1 MALMSASNLPQVAYF
16 CMEYGL
22 DASLTIYSGGLG
34 ILAGDTMKSVG
45 DLNAP
50 VTGIGLLWDQG
61 YTSQRIND
69 SGQAEDHYLPT
80 NREVLEPVDV
90 SISVPVAGKEIPCR
104 VVRVT
109 RHLRSTLYLIEPA
122 DEADRWITKKLY
134 GGGSEDRL
142 AQELILGVGGV
153 RLLQALGKKVDVYHF
168 NEGHA
173 VFAGIELLGQA
184 MKEGLS
190 MEEAL
195 AQVKSKV
202 VFTTHTPVKAGNEQ
216 HPIELMQRMGADL
229 GRSAEE
235 LERLGGSP
243 FNMTVAGLRLAR
255 HANAVA
261 SLHAET
267 ARDMWK
273 DVEGAAPI
281 RGITNG
287 VHVPTWQDA
296 RIRAAT
302 VLDKEESVR
311 ARDLWTA
318 HQRMKSELFESI
330 AEQTG
335 AELSLDT
342 LTIGFARR
350 AATYKRALLIFGDE
364 ERLQK
369 LFERGLQLVF
379 SGKAHPADRAG
390 KEIVAQLVAASKRWP
405 KNVVFVENYD
415 MNWGARL
422 TRGVDVWLNNPR
434 RPFEAS
440 GTSGMKAAMNGAPN
454 LSILDG
460 WWPEGCE
467 HGVTGWRIGQGK
479 DLGVDLN
486 EEQKRVQDKRDQENL
501 YKVLEDEVLPTYEK
515 RAAWVQI
522 MEASI
527 RMSQWQFSSDRMV
540 EDYFQ
545 YLYSPV

>member
-1 MALMSASNLPQVAYF
+1 MSASNLPHVAYF

-45 DLNAP
+45 DLKAP
-50 VTGIGLLWDQG
+50 VIGIGLLWDEG
-61 YTSQRIND
+61 YTSQCINEA
-69 SGQAEDHYLPT
+69 GQAEDHYLPT

-90 SISVPVAGKEIPCR
+90 SFQVPVAGKEVPCR

-109 RHLRSTLYLIEPA
+109 RHLSSTLYLIEPVE
-122 DEADRWITKKLY
+122 EADKWITKRLY

-142 AQELILGVGGV
+142 AQELLLGVGGV
-153 RLLQALGKKVDVYHF
+153 RLLQALGETVDVYHF

-184 MKEGLS
+184 MDSGLS
-190 MEEAL
+190 LENAL
-195 AQVKSKV
+195 AEVKRKI

-229 GRSAEE
+229 GRSTEE

-273 DVEGAAPI
+273 EVEGGAPI

-302 VLDKEESVR
+302 VLDKPEEVR
-311 ARDLWTA
+311 ARDLWGA
-318 HQRMKSELFESI
+318 HQRLKSELLASI
-330 AEQTG
+330 QEQTG
-335 AELSLDT
+335 VELDVNT

-364 ERLQK
+364 DRLQK
-369 LFERGLQLVF
+369 LFDRGLQLVF
-379 SGKAHPADRAG
+379 SGKAHPADGAG

-415 MNWGARL
+415 MNWGAAL

-460 WWPEGCE
+460 WWPEGCA
-467 HGVTGWRIGQGK
+467 HGVTGWRIGDSKDQGVE
-479 DLGVDLN
+479 LS
-486 EEQKRVQDKRDQENL
+486 EEQMLAQDKRDLASL
-501 YKVLEDEVLPTYEK
+501 YTMLEDEVLPTYEK
-515 RAAWVQI
+515 RSDWVAI

-527 RMSQWQFSSDRMV
+527 RMSQWKFSSDRMV

-545 YLYSPV
+545 YLYAPA

>member
-1 MALMSASNLPQVAYF
+1 MTQ
-16 CMEYGL
+16 
-22 DASLTIYSGGLG
+22 
-34 ILAGDTMKSVG
+34 
-45 DLNAP
+45 
-50 VTGIGLLWDQG
+50 
-61 YTSQRIND
+61 
-69 SGQAEDHYLPT
+69 
-80 NREVLEPVDV
+80 
-90 SISVPVAGKEIPCR
+90 
-104 VVRVT
+104 
-109 RHLRSTLYLIEPA
+109 HLSSTLYLIEPVKV
-122 DEADRWITKKLY
+122 EDRWFTAKLY

-142 AQELILGVGGV
+142 AQELLLGAGGV
-153 RLLQALGKKVDVYHF
+153 RLLQALGLKTEVYHF

-184 MKEGLS
+184 MAEGLS
-190 MEEAL
+190 LDDAL
-195 AQVKSKV
+195 AKVKKQI

-216 HPIELMQRMGADL
+216 HPIALMQEMGADL

-235 LERLGGSP
+235 LTKLGGSP
-243 FNMTVAGLRLAR
+243 FNMTIAGLRLAR

-273 DVEGAAPI
+273 QVEGAAPI

-302 VLDKEESVR
+302 VLDKEPQIR

-318 HQRMKSELFESI
+318 HQRAKQELLASIES
-330 AEQTG
+330 QTG
-335 AELSLDT
+335 AKLDAEK

-350 AATYKRALLIFGDE
+350 AATYKRAMLIFGDE
-364 ERLQK
+364 KRLEALLEK
-369 LFERGLQLVF
+369 GLQLVF
-379 SGKAHPADRAG
+379 SGKAHPADQAG

-405 KNVVFVENYD
+405 KNIVFVEDYD
-415 MNWGARL
+415 MNWGAML

-467 HGVTGWRIGQGK
+467 HGVTGWRIGDESDK
-479 DLGVDLN
+479 GVELS
-486 EEQKRVQDKRDQENL
+486 EEEMQVQDLRDRDAL
-501 YKVLEDEVLPTYEK
+501 YSVLEKEVLPAYEDK
-515 RAAWVQI
+515 SAWVQI

-545 YLYSPV
+545 YLYAPS

>member
-1 MALMSASNLPQVAYF
+1 
-16 CMEYGL
+16 MEYGL

-45 DLNAP
+45 DLKAP

-69 SGQAEDHYLPT
+69 SGQPEDHYVPT
-80 NREVLEPVDV
+80 NRSVLEPVDV
-90 SISVPVAGKEIPCR
+90 SFSVTVAGKEVPCQ

-109 RHLRSTLYLIEPA
+109 THLTATLYLIEPVNK
-122 DEADRWITKKLY
+122 ADRWITAKLY

-142 AQELILGVGGV
+142 AQELLLGAGGV
-153 RLLQALGKKVDVYHF
+153 RLLQALGKEIDVYHF

-173 VFAGIELLGQA
+173 VFAGVELLGQA
-184 MKEGLS
+184 MATGLS
-190 MEEAL
+190 LADAL
-195 AQVKSKV
+195 AQIKEKI

-216 HPIELMQRMGADL
+216 HPIALMQRMGCDL
-229 GRSAEE
+229 GRTAEE
-235 LERLGGSP
+235 LEELGGSP

-255 HANAVA
+255 NANAVA

-273 DVEGAAPI
+273 DVTGAAPI

-302 VLDKEESVR
+302 VLDKTPALR

-330 AEQTG
+330 HAQTG
-335 AELSLDT
+335 IGLNPDH

-350 AATYKRALLIFGDE
+350 AATYKRAMLIFGDE
-364 ERLQK
+364 KRLEGLLAK
-369 LFERGLQLVF
+369 GLQLVF
-379 SGKAHPADRAG
+379 SGKAHPADHAG

-405 KNVVFVENYD
+405 KNVVFVEDYD
-415 MNWGARL
+415 MTWGALL

-467 HGVTGWRIGQGK
+467 HGVTGWRIGDTK
-479 DLGVDLN
+479 DLGVDLSD
-486 EEQKRVQDKRDQENL
+486 EQKKVQDDRDQAAL
-501 YKVLEDEVLPTYEK
+501 YTVLESEVLPTYEN
-515 RAAWVQI
+515 RDAWVAI

-545 YLYSPV
+545 YLYAPS